1 MLSLATAGFSETQTL
16 DFDFAVVDFWA
27 WYERTAEERVKER
40 QSKAEEL
47 KAGQTWAP
55 KYKTVEAIL
64 ALYRGTDGEG
74 VAHDDTEFDDVDMD
88 ALFSMFTDGGIGPLI

>member
-1 MLSLATAGFSETQTL
+1 LDQTSSSAATCL
-16 DFDFAVVDFWA
+16 DFDFAVVDFWD
-27 WYERTAEERVKER
+27 WYERTREERVKAR

-47 KAGQTWAP
+47 SRGQVWAP

-64 ALYRGTDGEG
+64 ALYGATDGEG